1 MEEQKNLSVI
11 EKDISGD
18 VLARIDD
25 MVGKNELVLPEGY
38 NAGTAL
44 RSAMLIIKETK
55 DKNGRTALE
64 VCTKASVANSFL
76 NMCIQG
82 LDPTKRQCYFIVY
95 GNQLQLFR
103 SYFGTQAALR
113 RAVPSVGKIV
123 AELAH
128 EGDTY
133 DWSVNQYGERFITR
147 ITSDPLQNVSKP
159 YRFGFCNIFD
169 HNGDLLGSTVMTW
182 DQIKTSWSKTRSGG
196 QTQKEFP
203 EEMAKRTLI
212 NRACKHILN
221 SSVESNAAV
230 ACAFN
235 QTTDSEYE
243 VVDGKKDEEPKA
255 PKKSFKDKYGIGKT
269 EELKED
275 PAPEL
280 QPEIQ
285 SESETE
291 EYGPEQFEDSGEF
304 DGDPDPDEFFAG
316 HYEEAQ

>member
-1 MEEQKNLSVI
+1 MEDQKNLSII
-11 EKDISGD
+11 EKDISDG
-18 VLARIDD
+18 VLARIDE
-25 MVGKNELVLPEGY
+25 MVGKSELVLPEGY

-64 VCTKASVANSFL
+64 VCTKASIANSFL

-133 DWSVNQYGERFITR
+133 EWSVNQYGERFIAR

-169 HNGDLLGSTVMTW
+169 HEGNLLGSTVMTW

-243 VVDGKKDEEPKA
+243 VVDQQKKEEEPET
-255 PKKSFKDKYGIGKT
+255 PKKSFKEKYGIGKT
-269 EELKED
+269 EEPKED
-275 PAPEL
+275 PAPEPA
-280 QPEIQ
+280 PE
-285 SESETE
+285 ETPE
-291 EYGPEQFEDSGEF
+291 E
-304 DGDPDPDEFFAG
+304 
-316 HYEEAQ
+316 EEAPAVPEDFDDDDIPWPEGDGEQKEMF